1 MPKLPAKLA
10 SAIVLGVMATAA
22 STALAQNTPRAA
34 DNCLLE
40 PSTDTALQGK
50 HWYYRIERG
59 TGRKCWYLRE
69 PDNKAARVDTP
80 VQVPDEQPAPR
91 RVEAAPARSLSD
103 AHAEIAAPRTR
114 VANDAPA
121 PSVAPPSIW
130 QAARSSAAP
139 ANAPAVTPQPTN
151 AGSPPIVPR
160 WPQAEVAAPA
170 ASAQPEASLMAA
182 DATNPD
188 ASTATTTDAT
198 AQTAPMPPAATPI
211 ERNTGS
217 LHQLM
222 LVAVGA
228 LALAGLTGSAV
239 YRFGRRRRRQD
250 WLRERSNWQSLENPR
265 DPPWV
270 DPQFA
275 VANANVPDLDEVKKT
290 EPELRL
296 SPDFASDE
304 SADRVEKI
312 EDFLARLTKQLHDE
326 LESTGE
332 KNARAAS

>member
-1 MPKLPAKLA
+1 MPNLPAKFA
-10 SAIVLGVMATAA
+10 SALVFGVVATAA
-22 STALAQNTPRAA
+22 SSTLAQSAPRAA

-40 PSTDTALQGK
+40 PSTDALPQGK

-59 TGRKCWYLRE
+59 TGRKCWYTR
-69 PDNKAARVDTP
+69 DVDDTSARIEAPSTAPAEKP
-80 VQVPDEQPAPR
+80 VPKRAD
-91 RVEAAPARSLSD
+91 AAPARTIAD
-103 AHAEIAAPRTR
+103 AHAEIAPPRTR
-114 VANDAPA
+114 ANDAPA
-121 PSVAPPSIW
+121 PAAAAPSIW
-130 QAARSSAAP
+130 QAARQ
-139 ANAPAVTPQPTN
+139 NAPAVAPPPAN
-151 AGSPPIVPR
+151 AGPPPIAPR
-160 WPQAEVAAPA
+160 WPQAEAPAPA
-170 ASAQPEASLMAA
+170 ASPQPEASLMAA

-188 ASTATTTDAT
+188 ASSNTTDVA
-198 AQTAPMPPAATPI
+198 AQTVPPTPAVAPSA

-239 YRFGRRRRRQD
+239 YRFGRRRKRQD

-275 VANANVPDLDEVKKT
+275 VANSNVPDLDEVKKP

-304 SADRVEKI
+304 SGDRVEKI

-326 LESTGE
+326 LESKPATE
-332 KNARAAS
+332 RSARAAS